1 MGYPH
6 PMGTLYV
13 VTTPIGN
20 LEDLTLRAIR
30 VLSEV
35 GLVAAED
42 TRQSRKLLTHLGLS
56 KRMVSYNQHNAASRA
71 PRLLRSLLK
80 EDVALVTDA
89 GVPAISDPGA
99 ELVRQAA
106 EQGTDVIA
114 IPGPSA
120 VTTALS
126 VSGMGGDSFRFV
138 GFSPRARKQ
147 RLELLRGLEAEP
159 STLVFFESPHRIRAL
174 LEDLVTVLGERAIAV
189 CRELTKLHEEVFR
202 GTPADAL
209 AHFDN
214 PRGEFVVVAHGAPP
228 RKEVEADEE
237 GARTALAALKA
248 QGQTRR
254 DAVAQVVDAFAVSKR
269 EAYKLWLAG

>member
-1 MGYPH
+1 
-6 PMGTLYV
+6 MGTLYV

-42 TRQSRKLLTHLGLS
+42 TRQSRKLLTHLGIS
-56 KRMVSYNQHNAASRA
+56 KRIISYNQHNAARRA
-71 PRLLRSLLK
+71 PRLLQSLLA

-99 ELVRQAA
+99 DLARAAA
-106 EQGTDVIA
+106 EQGINVIA

-138 GFSPRARKQ
+138 GFPPRARKA
-147 RLELLRGLEAEP
+147 RRELLAGLEAEP
-159 STLVFFESPHRIRAL
+159 ATLVFFESPHRIRAM
-174 LEDLVTVLGERAIAV
+174 LEDLAAVLANRPIAV

-202 GTPADAL
+202 GTAGDAL

-214 PRGEFVVVAHGAPP
+214 PRGEFVIVVQGAPP
-228 RKEVEADEE
+228 RASRRDIEADKE
-237 GARTALAALKA
+237 GARAALVALKA

-254 DAVAQVVDAFAVSKR
+254 DAVAQVTDAYAISKR
-269 EAYKLWLAG
+269 DAYRLWLES